1 MFSEIR
7 FWKEPES
14 AIRSDNSVR
23 HTVQVLTKNHF
34 FGCSNWSEKI
44 DFIHRAPQT
53 FVWKPQPHLSMLQG
67 DLQIIKECE
76 MWFYQWFEPFSLM
89 QKLLEYLICLKL
101 LRRLLF
107 LFSFFFS
114 ILFSSKDLL
123 FECKSYHWGKKIIT
137 NNK

>member
-1 MFSEIR
+1 MTTVLDIQFR
-7 FWKEPES
+7 FLPR
-14 AIRSDNSVR
+14 ITFLVVPTD
-23 HTVQVLTKNHF
+23 QI
-34 FGCSNWSEKI
+34 KI
-44 DFIHRAPQT
+44 NFIHRTPQT
-53 FVWKPQPHLSMLQG
+53 FVWKPQPHLSMLLG

-107 LFSFFFS
+107 YSPFFF
-114 ILFSSKDLL
+114 LFYFHPKTYCLIARVTI
-123 FECKSYHWGKKIIT
+123 EVKKN